1 MKKIFETIAAFK
13 FQIFDEEIKNLSDPL
28 ALATINLFN
37 IIQENF
43 LPTPAKSHYIFNMRD
58 ISKVFQGLYQADKNF
73 YEGKEQIMKLW
84 AHEVLRVFN
93 DRLNSFDD
101 RDQFKQSLNE

>member
-13 FQIFDEEIKNLSDPL
+13 FQNFDEEIKNLSEPM

-37 IIQENF
+37 MIQENF

-58 ISKVFQGLYQADKNF
+58 ISKVFQGMYQADKNF
-73 YEGKEQIMKLW
+73 YEGKEHIIKLW
-84 AHEVLRVFN
+84 GHEVLRVFH
-93 DRLNSFDD
+93 DRLNSFED
-101 RDQFKQSLNE
+101 RD

>member
-1 MKKIFETIAAFK
+1 MKKIFETIGAFK
-13 FQIFDEEIKNLSDPL
+13 FQIFDEEIKNLSQPL

-58 ISKVFQGLYQADKNF
+58 ISKVFQGLYQAEKNF

>member
-1 MKKIFETIAAFK
+1 MKKIFETIGAFK
-13 FQIFDEEIKNLSDPL
+13 FQIFDEEIKNLSQPL

>member
-13 FQIFDEEIKNLSDPL
+13 FQIFDEEIKNLSEPL

-58 ISKVFQGLYQADKNF
+58 ISKVFQGIYQADKNF